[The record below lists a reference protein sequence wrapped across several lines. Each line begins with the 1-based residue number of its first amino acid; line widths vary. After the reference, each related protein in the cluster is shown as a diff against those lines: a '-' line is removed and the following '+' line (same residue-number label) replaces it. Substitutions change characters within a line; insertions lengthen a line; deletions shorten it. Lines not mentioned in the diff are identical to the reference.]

1 MNILTE
7 PRLPI
12 EPVEMNADPL
22 SARVV
27 NGGGETLPNQAT
39 VDAIDQAGAES
50 RDCCEHCSHPF
61 TPRTSGGKAQRFCST
76 ECRKAFHNA
85 ERTTSQAN
93 DETVPD
99 ENSAKPREPSREQP
113 EVLVGIGLGAAS
125 RAVVSFPKPVER
137 EHFDW
142 GVGNPD
148 IVVVSQPATAIYLN
162 PWDQIVIRQEAETG
176 DDDDDHFVRFTR
188 ENLPALIARLQ
199 AIAKVSS

>member
-39 VDAIDQAGAES
+39 VDAIDQAGAEA
-50 RDCCEHCSHPF
+50 RDCCQQCLGPF
-61 TPRTSGGKAQRFCST
+61 TPRKSGGKAQRFCSP
-76 ECRKAFHNA
+76 ECRATFHNG
-85 ERTTSQAN
+85 ERSTNHSDDTL
-93 DETVPD
+93 PL
-99 ENSAKPREPSREQP
+99 AKPCEPSREHP
-113 EVLVGIGLGAAS
+113 EDLVGIGLGAAS
-125 RAVVSFPKPVER
+125 RAVVLFPKPVER

-142 GVGNPD
+142 GAGNPD